1 MLQRLIPSSLF
12 IRFIL
17 IIILPIVFAQLI
29 ATYIF
34 YNRHWES
41 VSKNMSLSLSNDI
54 QVIYDIEKQ
63 DGKHTN
69 KKEIYNKIGIQY
81 SVKPKKSKKK
91 IIDSYD
97 PKAEFLYRSLKQNI
111 PLPIHI
117 QFINNRDDIQIELF
131 QRNSTL
137 SFITN
142 SKRIN
147 NPTTYIFILWMTG
160 TSIIFIFLSIIFARN
175 QIRPIINLARAADRF
190 GKGQQHKFSL
200 KPAGAKE
207 IRKAATAFLKMKE
220 RIERQISYRTEMLA
234 GVSHDL
240 RTPLTRMKLQLA
252 LAKNEDS
259 SAMLEDIHDME
270 NMINS
275 YLDFARGDGQETEET
290 VKFSKFLDRVIAPY
304 KQQKLKL
311 TIQSKP
317 NIKIPLKLDAIRRC
331 FQNLFDNSFK
341 YGSEVIVN
349 YYVKHDELYVEIHDN
364 GPGIPV
370 EKREEVFQPFFRLD
384 ESRNKET
391 GGVGLGLAITRDII
405 SNHGGQIYF
414 ESSDLLPGLKAVVI
428 LPL

>member
-12 IRFIL
+12 TRFIL
-17 IIILPIVFAQLI
+17 IIVLPIVFAQLI

-63 DGKHTN
+63 DTNHRN
-69 KKEIYNKIGIQY
+69 KKEIYSKIGIKY
-81 SVKPKKSKKK
+81 DVRHKINNKK
-91 IIDSYD
+91 IVDYYD
-97 PKAEFLYRSLKQNI
+97 PKAEFLYKSLKQHI

-117 QFINNRDDIQIELF
+117 KFIHNQDDIQIEIF
-131 QRNSTL
+131 QEKSILR
-137 SFITN
+137 FVTN
-142 SKRIN
+142 AKRIDN
-147 NPTTYIFILWMTG
+147 STTYIFILWMTG

-190 GKGQQHKFSL
+190 GKGQQHNFSL
-200 KPAGAKE
+200 KPAGARE

-220 RIERQISYRTEMLA
+220 RIERQINYRTEMLA

-252 LAKNEDS
+252 LTKNEDS
-259 SAMLEDIHDME
+259 ESMLEDVRDME

-275 YLDFARGDGQETEET
+275 YLDFARGVSQETEEK
-290 VKFSKFLDRVIAPY
+290 VKFTNFLNKIIEPY
-304 KQQKLKL
+304 KQQNLKL
-311 TIQSKP
+311 TIKSKS
-317 NIKIPLKLDAIRRC
+317 NVKIPLKLDSIKRC
-331 FQNLFDNSFK
+331 FQNLLDNSFK
-341 YGSEVIVN
+341 YGSEVIIN
-349 YYVKHDELYVEIHDN
+349 HYVKDDELYIEIHDN
-364 GPGIPV
+364 GPGIPE
-370 EKREEVFQPFFRLD
+370 EKREEVFQPFFRLE

-391 GGVGLGLAITRDII
+391 GGIGLGLAITRDII

-414 ESSDLLPGLKAVVI
+414 KSSELLNGLKAVI
-428 LPL
+428 TLPL